1 MSEKQFQILNK
12 VLTRLIIV
20 LPFCCAALVL
30 CDLMAEYVFLSTSIV
45 PLSERIWGR
54 CVAFGAVILLCVL
67 GKLVLSLHGKYKG

>member
-20 LPFCCAALVL
+20 LPFCCAALGE
-30 CDLMAEYVFLSTSIV
+30 LMAEYVFLSTSIV

-67 GKLVLSLHGKYKG
+67 GKLVLSLYGKHRG